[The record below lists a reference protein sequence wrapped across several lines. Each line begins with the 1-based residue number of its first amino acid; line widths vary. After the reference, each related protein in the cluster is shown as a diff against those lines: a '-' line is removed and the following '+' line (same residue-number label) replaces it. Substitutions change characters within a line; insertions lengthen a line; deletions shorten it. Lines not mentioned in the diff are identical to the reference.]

1 MTKNW
6 FLFTP
11 NICLT
16 FCSLPA
22 QWDTSSNSIKWSP
35 MNKFITKVAIP
46 SCSHSN
52 PWPKEETPVYM
63 NTIFNTLLWFL
74 NLCFQS
80 LLCINPPVTCTDCH
94 MLKFPCV
101 IKGWHKMKQQS
112 LRRRLKP
119 QMILQ
124 PYIKSDLVYFA
135 ASRDIKSSLD
145 LMIFQRSLPTRAIQW
160 FQENILYY

>member
-1 MTKNW
+1 
-6 FLFTP
+6 
-11 NICLT
+11 
-16 FCSLPA
+16 
-22 QWDTSSNSIKWSP
+22 
-35 MNKFITKVAIP
+35 
-46 SCSHSN
+46 
-52 PWPKEETPVYM
+52 
-63 NTIFNTLLWFL
+63 
-74 NLCFQS
+74 
-80 LLCINPPVTCTDCH
+80 

-145 LMIFQRSLPTRAIQW
+145 LMIFQRSLPTRAIQ
-160 FQENILYY
+160 